1 MAQPGQRQRRAGV
14 PIQKDVAGADQMGEQ
29 GTAGM
34 VYVPGTELAEATN
47 CVIPDV
53 GSASGLTAL
62 ICWPVR
68 RHRADIPLG
77 SDESQPRIIEPKHS
91 DS

>member
-1 MAQPGQRQRRAGV
+1 MV
-14 PIQKDVAGADQMGEQ
+14 DV
-29 GTAGM
+29 T
-34 VYVPGTELAEATN
+34 GTELAQATN
-47 CVIPDV
+47 CIIPDV

-68 RHRADIPLG
+68 RHRADVPLG
-77 SDESQPRIIEPKHS
+77 SDESQPRIIEPKHT